1 MKKTIAI
8 IMLAVLLLGLLAAC
22 GGKSGGGSGDSG
34 SVGNDPL
41 LGTYKF
47 SKMVDMTVQEYAD
60 LVGLSLEEAQ
70 AFMIIELLSGGK
82 GTLSVEGQ
90 VQNITWKTEG
100 EKFTLTAKDENNQDD
115 TVEGTIKDGVITLDL
130 EGDFIEL
137 SK

>member
-8 IMLAVLLLGLLAAC
+8 LMLAVLLLGLMAAC
-22 GGKSGGGSGDSG
+22 GGKSGGG

-47 SKMVDMTVQEYAD
+47 SKMGNMPVQEYAE
-60 LVGLSLEEAQ
+60 LLELSLEEAQ
-70 AFMIIELLSGGK
+70 KFMIIELKSGGK
-82 GTLSVEGQ
+82 GTLSVEGE

-100 EKFTLTAKDENNQDD
+100 ETFTLTAKDENNRDD

-130 EGDFIEL
+130 EGEFIEL

>member
-8 IMLAVLLLGLLAAC
+8 LMLAVLLLGLLAAC
-22 GGKSGGGSGDSG
+22 GGKSGGGNGSG
-34 SVGNDPL
+34 SVANDPL

-47 SKMVDMTVQEYAD
+47 SKMGNMPVQEYAE
-60 LVGLSLEEAQ
+60 LLELSLEEAQ
-70 AFMIIELLSGGK
+70 KFMIIELKSGGK
-82 GTLSVEGQ
+82 GTLSVEGE

-100 EKFTLTAKDENNQDD
+100 EKFTLTAKDENDQDD

-130 EGDFIEL
+130 EGEFIEL

>member
-8 IMLAVLLLGLLAAC
+8 LMLAVLLLGLMAAC
-22 GGKSGGGSGDSG
+22 GGKSGGG

-47 SKMVDMTVQEYAD
+47 SKMGNMPVQEYAE
-60 LVGLSLEEAQ
+60 LLELSLEEAQ
-70 AFMIIELLSGGK
+70 KFMIIELKSGGK
-82 GTLSVEGQ
+82 GTLSVEGE

-100 EKFTLTAKDENNQDD
+100 EKFTLTAKDENNRDD

-130 EGDFIEL
+130 EGEFIEL